1 MESTQEIRY
10 YLSGKKSWNDVTIAV
25 NRKDLPKKGQVIN
38 VGKIKM
44 AVKDVVDGTS
54 NGRHVTK
61 VFLESTGMPYTQVDE
76 AIDMLDN
83 PTFIEIKEHVNEA
96 RSQAVSN
103 RGDSRAYVSVGGNY
117 TDSPGRAV
125 PGEGPGAPGT
135 LGGIIRS
142 QLTFGVGYGVQVA
155 DFGEAV
161 TITITYSNA
170 KTGKSASQSFVIVY
184 HGKYAKNVYTVYANC
199 ARWRNC
205 NDVNQAIS
213 FIRSKATSI
222 PNMCASAL

>member
-1 MESTQEIRY
+1 MENTKEIRY

-44 AVKDVVDGTS
+44 TVKDVTDGTS
-54 NGRHVTK
+54 NGRQVIK
-61 VFLESTGMPYTQVDE
+61 VFLENTGLPYTAIDE

-83 PTFIEIKEHVNEA
+83 PTFIEITEDINEA
-96 RSQAVSN
+96 RVQTISN
-103 RGDSRAYVSVGGNY
+103 RKDSRAFMSVGGSFV
-117 TDSPGRAV
+117 DSPARAI

-142 QLTFGVGYGVQVA
+142 QLTFGAGYGVQVA

-161 TITITYSNA
+161 TVTITYSNA
-170 KTGKSASQSFVIVY
+170 KTGRCASQSFVIVY
-184 HGKYAKNVYTVYANC
+184 HGKQAKNVYTVYANC

-205 NDVNQAIS
+205 NDFNQAIS
-213 FIRSKATSI
+213 FIRSKASTI
-222 PNMCASAL
+222 PGACSTAI